1 MLWPGCEPGTS
12 PATGNEAR
20 PDQPCR
26 GDISKSEGR
35 KIERVFMEI
44 SIFEGKKK
52 KKRRTKLGCIYI
64 NMEMKAVSQA
74 LYPPHGQ
81 PRSPPPF
88 GISSPFAAPC
98 SGAPSSH
105 HPLPSSSS
113 ACSSLLFFS
122 KALLYIQQLVGFAS
136 GHTDGAHP
144 MGAGWMVEVVW
155 GCAASSRAHL

>member
-1 MLWPGCEPGTS
+1 MSLS
-12 PATGNEAR
+12 PAQQLEMKQ
-20 PDQPCR
+20 DQTNLVV
-26 GDISKSEGR
+26 GILVKVKGEKSN
-35 KIERVFMEI
+35 VF
-44 SIFEGKKK
+44 SWKFPFLKKKK